1 MFNPDDLAAD
11 TLEAMADTVLTDAEW
26 AEAFG
31 WDAEEDTTTEAAYW
45 QQVDAAND
53 YADYLEARAMADLDE
68 DDDDQG
74 YDPTPDG
81 EPAPPAGP
89 AAARS
94 RGWWY
99 AEFSNQRESAMAQLE
114 HGSWRAVVELDRRL
128 ALLADVP
135 AGTALRQCPDCETGW
150 GSTLYHDYRCC
161 ETCNGV
167 GLVPAPA
174 VLPMIARQSSV
185 TEPTHH
191 DDDHWTPQAA

>member
-81 EPAPPAGP
+81 EPAPPRGRPPLAHAAGGMRSSRISGNQQWRNWSMDPGGPWSNWIGGSRSSLMCQP
-89 AAARS
+89 APRCANARIVRPAGGPRSITITAAVR
-94 RGWWY
+94 R
-99 AEFSNQRESAMAQLE
+99 ATESA
-114 HGSWRAVVELDRRL
+114 SCRL
-128 ALLADVP
+128 RP
-135 AGTALRQCPDCETGW
+135 
-150 GSTLYHDYRCC
+150 
-161 ETCNGV
+161 
-167 GLVPAPA
+167 
-174 VLPMIARQSSV
+174 SSR
-185 TEPTHH
+185 
-191 DDDHWTPQAA
+191 